1 MSKKVVT
8 NRNEYP
14 VIFCAEINHGVLM
27 EIVESRPLYTI
38 AEEFDKVDLLQ
49 YKNDDVD
56 SGKTYETPLELQM
69 IQKID
74 PTTIQI
80 RLVKSTE
87 VN

>member
-1 MSKKVVT
+1 M
-8 NRNEYP
+8 
-14 VIFCAEINHGVLM
+14 
-27 EIVESRPLYTI
+27 I
-38 AEEFDKVDLLQ
+38 AEEFDKVDLLR
-49 YKNDDVD
+49 YENTDVD